1 LLVPQQSI
9 LQVEVWFDS
18 LLNILF
24 YFLSKLIT
32 TTH

>member
-1 LLVPQQSI
+1 